1 MLLAIAQKALP
12 ALPISLTVGIVSHCT
27 DLTVNSPLL
36 CAGPLSVVVA
46 GLQALY
52 FIFSGFAASDASLV
66 GKVGAFS

>member
-36 CAGPLSVVVA
+36 CAGPLSVVA